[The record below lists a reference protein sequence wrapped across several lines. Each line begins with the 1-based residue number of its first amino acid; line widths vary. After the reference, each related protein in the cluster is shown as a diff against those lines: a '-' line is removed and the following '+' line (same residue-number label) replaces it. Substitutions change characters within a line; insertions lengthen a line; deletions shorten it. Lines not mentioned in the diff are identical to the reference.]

1 MKNSL
6 MIFVLI
12 FCSIKTIAQNDK
24 IASPKQIEESTKTIE
39 VSIIT
44 LIANPEKY
52 YGKKVTIIGYMS
64 AEFEGTAIYLSREDF
79 DNHIY
84 KNSIFLLIGKGNE
97 YQYYH
102 KEYVTLDG
110 IFINGGGHMGL
121 FSGMLKDISN
131 IRKRKN

>member
-6 MIFVLI
+6 LI
-12 FCSIKTIAQNDK
+12 FLIVFSSIKTIAQTDT
-24 IASPKQIEESTKTIE
+24 IAKPREIKVRPKTVE

-52 YGKKVTIIGYMS
+52 YGKRVTITGYMS
-64 AEFEGTAIYLSREDF
+64 TEFEGTAIYLSREDY
-79 DNHIY
+79 DNQIY
-84 KNSIFLLIGKGNE
+84 KNSIFLLIGKGND

-110 IFINGGGHMGL
+110 IFTEGSGHMGL
-121 FSGMLKDISN
+121 FSGMLKDVSY
-131 IRKRKN
+131 IRKRKG